1 MSNQRSER
9 RLAGALRALRDQ
21 RAPATLIPTVLRRVG
36 LAEAYFELNSA
47 VGPVFVAYNR
57 AGISAVMREASREA
71 FERAF
76 LARTGRRAYRAI
88 PPPARLVHAVQRLVT
103 GEGRPKLRFDLSHIS
118 EFERAV
124 LRKALEVP
132 RGEVRSYAWVAGEI
146 GKPRAVRA
154 VGSALARNP
163 IPLLIPCHRIV
174 RSDGNI
180 GNYGLGGSAIKRAVL
195 AAEGLEPDRLELLA
209 RARVRYLGSDTTRIY
224 CLPSCRQARR
234 IGAQHQ
240 VEFRTRAQA
249 ATAGYRPCRLCRPA
263 SMRAS

>member
-1 MSNQRSER
+1 MSSPATGR
-9 RLAGALRALRDQ
+9 RLVGALRTVRGA
-21 RAPATLIPTVLRRVG
+21 RAPATLIPSVLRRVG
-36 LAEAYFELNSA
+36 LADAYFELNSP
-47 VGPVFVAYNR
+47 VGSVFVAYNR
-57 AGISAVMREASREA
+57 AGISAVMQEADGPA

-76 LARTGRRAYRAI
+76 FALRGRRAYPAS
-88 PPPARLVHAVQRLVT
+88 PPPARLALAARRVLT
-103 GEGRPKLRFDLSHIS
+103 GEGQPKLRFDLSQIS

-124 LRKALEVP
+124 LKKALEVP

-146 GKPRAVRA
+146 GRPRAVRA

-174 RSDGNI
+174 RSDGHI
-180 GNYGLGGSAIKRAVL
+180 GNYGLGGSAAKRAVL
-195 AAEGLEPDRLELLA
+195 AAEGLEPDRLEVLA

-234 IGAQHQ
+234 ISARHR
-240 VEFRTRAQA
+240 VEFRTSSQA
-249 ATAGYRPCRLCRPA
+249 AAAGYRACRLCRPL